1 MTKEKNTNKYRE
13 EGEQVDDR
21 VTSRKDERVH

>member
-1 MTKEKNTNKYRE
+1 MTKEKHTNKYRE

-21 VTSRKDERVH
+21 VASRKDERVH